1 MSESQPRYGA
11 TLNDWLTLDA
21 WHGLTADLL
30 PVVSNPKAVIAGA
43 SKMRD
48 KGKVPSRYNRQHQVA
63 GFPEWTQFK
72 ASEQDIERW
81 KAQPDYGICIQTRHL
96 RALDI
101 DIPDFDRMCEV
112 VEFADAFLHNIGM
125 PRRVRANSA
134 KCLLAFYVEGDMPK
148 RVIKVREKV
157 KNEDG
162 TTAEPAWLIEFLATG
177 QQFIAAGTHSSG
189 ARITWEWVNENGE
202 LVSGMPDHFPTVTLD
217 QFNALWTALEAKFA
231 CEPSTV
237 GQVRKRGESFDSP
250 DANVKL
256 LDEKGLILGEGNDGQ
271 LFIECPWKG
280 DHSMDSGITECAY
293 FPRGSGGYDLGH
305 FKCMHAGC
313 ATHSD
318 TDFEEALGLRDGMFE
333 SLPVLIETDEV
344 GREILPLPK
353 FERKKNGDIIN
364 NLYNLDLALQR
375 PDVCG
380 RSVRFDTFRQ
390 EDTIALPGQ
399 PRRPMTDGDATKMRR
414 HLERYGFLTI
424 GKELMRDALGAHGD
438 DYRFDSATEWCE
450 SLPAWDGKPRV
461 GGFLH
466 HYFGAEDT
474 EYATAVSR
482 YLWTS
487 LAGRAL
493 VPGIKAD
500 MAVILQG
507 EQGVIKSTAI
517 AALVPWEELFTELDL
532 AEDDDKLARLM
543 QGKLI
548 AELGELRGLATKDL
562 ESIKAFIV
570 RRFDSWV
577 PKFKER
583 AVMVPRRTFLMLA
596 SENRSGITA
605 TEVAELHEEKLLMLG
620 PVLERL
626 HNELLNPLVTLTFEE
641 CLEAGILPE
650 PPEELQGVQ
659 LNIVFISMLAQA
671 QRAISTNATDRFV
684 LGLLTVA
691 KGKPSVLDKF
701 DEDEWADDYADSLG
715 INPKLIKDSQVV
727 AQVREARAKA
737 EAAAQQQQQMAMA
750 AETAKTLGTTPTGG
764 DPNALT
770 DITRGFQGYT

>member
-1 MSESQPRYGA
+1 MTEKSPGYGA
-11 TLNDWLTLDA
+11 TPNDWLTLDA

-30 PVVSNPKAVIAGA
+30 PVVSNPKAVVSGA
-43 SKMRD
+43 SKMKD
-48 KGKVPSRYNRQHQVA
+48 MGKVPSRYNRAGEVA
-63 GFPEWTQFK
+63 GFPEWTKFR

-81 KAQPDYGICIQTRHL
+81 KRNPDYGICLQTRSV

-101 DIPDFDRMCEV
+101 DIPDFDLMCEV
-112 VEFADAFLHNIGM
+112 VEFADAYLRNIGL

-134 KCLLAFYVEGDMPK
+134 KCLLAFRIEGDIPK
-148 RVIKVREKV
+148 RVIKVREKI

-189 ARITWEWVNENGE
+189 ARIEWETVNHNDE
-202 LVSGMPDHFPTVTLD
+202 VVKGMPDDFPAV
-217 QFNALWTALEAKFA
+217 ALEEFNKLWAELETKFA

-237 GQVRKRGESFDSP
+237 GNVRKRAESFDSP

-280 DHSMDSGITECAY
+280 DHSMDSGVTETAY

-318 TDFEEALGLRDGMFE
+318 TDFEEALGLRDEMFE
-333 SLPVLIETDEV
+333 KLPAVIERDEV
-344 GREILPLPK
+344 GREVQPLPK
-353 FERKKNGDIIN
+353 FERTKAGDIKN

-375 PDVCG
+375 PDICG
-380 RSVRFDTFRQ
+380 RSVRYDTFRQ
-390 EDTIALPGQ
+390 EDTVALPGLA
-399 PRRPMTDGDATKMRR
+399 RRPMTDGDTTKMRR
-414 HLERYGFLTI
+414 HLERYGFMTI

-461 GGFLH
+461 DGFLH
-466 HYFGAEDT
+466 KYFGAEDT

-482 YLWTS
+482 YLWTA

-532 AEDDDKLARLM
+532 SENDDDLARMM
-543 QGKLI
+543 QGKLV

-562 ESIKAFIV
+562 ETIKAFIV

-583 AVMVPRRTFLMLA
+583 SISVPRRTLFIGTTNHAEFLTDETGHRRFLPIKVLVA
-596 SENRSGITA
+596 LIDKIIRDRLQLWAEGREIFRASGIA
-605 TEVAELHEEKLLMLG
+605 WQDA
-620 PVLERL
+620 ERL
-626 HNELLNPLVTLTFEE
+626 
-641 CLEAGILPE
+641 
-650 PPEELQGVQ
+650 
-659 LNIVFISMLAQA
+659 
-671 QRAISTNATDRFV
+671 
-684 LGLLTVA
+684 
-691 KGKPSVLDKF
+691 
-701 DEDEWADDYADSLG
+701 
-715 INPKLIKDSQVV
+715 
-727 AQVREARAKA
+727 AKA
-737 EAAAQQQQQMAMA
+737 EHAKFTIHDAWEESIQQWLDTDDIDGTKPASREWLRTSEVMFGGLNIDSRSSNPA
-750 AETAKTLGTTPTGG
+750 AEKRAGRVL
-764 DPNALT
+764 
-770 DITRGFQGYT
+770 RGLGYTRAGRRIDGRVTKVWVKL